1 MIPMKHKKRFVLA
14 IILLILFSAMV
25 LLINYITISYN
36 LSGTYSA
43 GNEPDKENMYVVLK
57 DEKFTIYHQEKVLE
71 SGLFEKI
78 NLNTKSDIYKLSSA
92 ENNSVG
98 YMIHDKNHIILLG
111 FMNMDFSLKKISQSA
126 IYLSYE

>member
-78 NLNTKSDIYKLSSA
+78 NLNTKSDIYKLSPNYS
-92 ENNSVG
+92 
-98 YMIHDKNHIILLG
+98 
-111 FMNMDFSLKKISQSA
+111 
-126 IYLSYE
+126 

>member
-1 MIPMKHKKRFVLA
+1 MKHKKHFVLA
-14 IILLILFSAMV
+14 IILLILFLAAV

-43 GNEPDKENMYVVLK
+43 GNEPDKENISVVLK
-57 DEKFTIYHQEKVLE
+57 DEKFTIYNQEKVLE
-71 SGLFEKI
+71 IGLFEKI